1 LRSVSYFDLCCLHV
15 CHVFFLNFAYF
26 VLCVVGEDILNY
38 VSLNM
43 MGHICG
49 CMLDAEFA
57 CEDLIKDHNDYY

>member
-1 LRSVSYFDLCCLHV
+1 V